1 MPMHNAYT
9 KYLGDSDPVAVM
21 AATPGTLY
29 RVFSTLLSTA
39 AGQDTVNT
47 PAEPGKWSPREVISH
62 LADCEIAFGFR
73 LRQAL
78 ADPNNVI
85 QPFDQDQWARHYAP
99 YDAPSALA
107 TFATLRNWNMLLING
122 LQPQDWDAPVT
133 HPERGTGT
141 FRDLVAL
148 IAGHDLNHLQRI
160 TQLAPPP
167 PPSGTA

>member
-1 MPMHNAYT
+1 
-9 KYLGDSDPVAVM
+9 
-21 AATPGTLY
+21 
-29 RVFSTLLSTA
+29 
-39 AGQDTVNT
+39 
-47 PAEPGKWSPREVISH
+47 
-62 LADCEIAFGFR
+62 
-73 LRQAL
+73 
-78 ADPNNVI
+78 
-85 QPFDQDQWARHYAP
+85 
-99 YDAPSALA
+99 
-107 TFATLRNWNMLLING
+107 MLLING